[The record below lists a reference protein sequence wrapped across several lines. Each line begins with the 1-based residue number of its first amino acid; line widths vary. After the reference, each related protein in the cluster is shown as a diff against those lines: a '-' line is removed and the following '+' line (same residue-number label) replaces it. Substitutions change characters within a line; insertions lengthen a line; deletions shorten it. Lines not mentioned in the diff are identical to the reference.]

1 MRLYLTGCSRIIK
14 TTTME
19 SNDPRSLKFM
29 EKWDGSAGKLKR
41 CHLESCELPACRDSW
56 CHYVLRFSFS
66 QFSHQ
71 IISQRQVSVHP
82 IKHHRTALIQGSSN
96 SQCQGKPH
104 EEMPPRYDLTYTTWY
119 EAITS
124 PHRRD
129 VGRHRMSVTTNH
141 REVGS
146 QCTIKLPQRRVKCSL
161 IECKC
166 SGVVTLSHRVL
177 YVYV

>member
-1 MRLYLTGCSRIIK
+1 MA
-14 TTTME
+14 
-19 SNDPRSLKFM
+19 PRSLKFM
-29 EKWDGSAGKLKR
+29 GKWDGSAGKL

-56 CHYVLRFSFS
+56 CHKVLRFSFS

-71 IISQRQVSVHP
+71 IISQCQVSVHS
-82 IKHHRTALIQGSSN
+82 IKHRQTALTRRSSN
-96 SQCQGKPH
+96 SWCQGKH
-104 EEMPPRYDLTYTTWY
+104 DEEMPPRYDLTYTMWC
-119 EAITS
+119 EAITP

-129 VGRHRMSVTTNH
+129 VGRHWMLVMTNH

-146 QCTIKLPQRRVKCSL
+146 RCPIKLPQRRVKCSL

-166 SGVVTLSHRVL
+166 SGAVTLSHRVL